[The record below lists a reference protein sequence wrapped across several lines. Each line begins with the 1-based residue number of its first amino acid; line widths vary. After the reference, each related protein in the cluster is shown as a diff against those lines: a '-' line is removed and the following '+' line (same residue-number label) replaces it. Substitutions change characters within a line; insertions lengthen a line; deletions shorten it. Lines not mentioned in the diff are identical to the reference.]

1 MSEFDFSTLITDR
14 TNADVSVLS
23 TLLSKKLET
32 WTPEELEQFN
42 NGLLKGGYWWTDLN
56 RVTACMEYLDEE
68 LRGLGYESGYVPV
81 VVHEPTEPE
90 KPVLPD
96 GYTQLEYIE
105 STGTQWI
112 DTGVVPNQTT
122 RVVIDIKISES
133 QSGQGHI
140 CSVAENVFYTLIFN
154 PLDSE
159 WYQTRYG
166 NGEVLRFPSSLNV
179 RDRIQIDKN
188 GRTTTIGDT
197 TLTENEYGFQCS
209 ESLPLLCRKSNGV
222 VDMLLSAK
230 VYSAQIYNYGKIV
243 RNYFPTKSSSAVG
256 LYDTVTSEFYK
267 SSGSGEFIA
276 GPEIVQEQQPEPLD
290 PYTWYKEDSPTLSQ
304 MEQYLS
310 NVDALRSVFE
320 LQEYAPQTPKSMALL
335 TFAKANDIERILQY
349 VETTIQQTVKG
360 MARSNSFTFWSG
372 NRAFP
377 TADSSRGRNWGE
389 LDAMNTGWRNW
400 QLATWY
406 LLLYGNLKAE
416 GDVV

>member
-14 TNADVSVLS
+14 TNADVSALS
-23 TLLSKKLET
+23 ALLSKKLES
-32 WTPEELEQFN
+32 WTPEELEKFN
-42 NGLLKGGYWWTDLN
+42 NGMLKGGYWWTDLN
-56 RVTACMEYLDEE
+56 RVTACMDYLDAE
-68 LRGLGYESGYVPV
+68 LRELGYESGYAPV
-81 VVHEPTEPE
+81 VVHDTIEPE
-90 KPVLPD
+90 KPLLPD

-154 PLDSE
+154 PIDSE

-197 TLTENEYGFQCS
+197 TLTENEYSFQCS
-209 ESLPLLCRKSNGV
+209 ESLPLLCRKLNGV
-222 VDMLLSAK
+222 VDMLLSAEL
-230 VYSAQIYNYGKIV
+230 YSAQIYNYGKIV
-243 RNYFPTKSSSAVG
+243 RNYFPAKSSSAVG

-276 GPEIVQEQQPEPLD
+276 GPEIVQEKQPEPLD
-290 PYTWYKEDSPTLSQ
+290 PYTWYKEDSPKIEQLQQYIDNVAAIRSAFDGLKNAPDAPTSPRKFTAEAANNVEKTLRWVEDTITN
-304 MEQYLS
+304 MRKTLVACGTATCGGDYL
-310 NVDALRSVFE
+310 
-320 LQEYAPQTPKSMALL
+320 
-335 TFAKANDIERILQY
+335 
-349 VETTIQQTVKG
+349 
-360 MARSNSFTFWSG
+360 
-372 NRAFP
+372 
-377 TADSSRGRNWGE
+377 
-389 LDAMNTGWRNW
+389 
-400 QLATWY
+400 
-406 LLLYGNLKAE
+406 
-416 GDVV
+416 